1 MERLKTFVELFQR
14 QRRPCDF
21 VVATAFMAFAVVSLM
36 LLPQETRW
44 VEKTP
49 LFAQP
54 AFWPAIGIFMM
65 VGFGAV
71 HLIGSIASERS
82 PGRGK
87 EVLYWAQ
94 SLEFVAWFLAYVLA
108 VPVIGYLPAS
118 ILFSVLL
125 VWRLGY
131 RSPQSFAIAAIF
143 GFAVV
148 AVFKAGLNV
157 KVPSGALYAY
167 LPDSIRTFMMVN
179 F

>member
-1 MERLKTFVELFQR
+1 MERLKSFVELFQR
-14 QRRPCDF
+14 QRRPGDF
-21 VVATAFMAFAVVSLM
+21 VFATAFMVFALVSLM

-54 AFWPAIGIFMM
+54 TFWPAIGIFMM
-65 VGFGAV
+65 VGFGTV

-87 EVLYWAQ
+87 EVLYWAR

-131 RSPQSFAIAAIF
+131 RSAQSFALAAVF

>member
-1 MERLKTFVELFQR
+1 M
-14 QRRPCDF
+14 
-21 VVATAFMAFAVVSLM
+21 
-36 LLPQETRW
+36 
-44 VEKTP
+44 
-49 LFAQP
+49 
-54 AFWPAIGIFMM
+54 
-65 VGFGAV
+65 
-71 HLIGSIASERS
+71 
-82 PGRGK
+82 
-87 EVLYWAQ
+87 LYWAR

-118 ILFSVLL
+118 LLFSVLL

-131 RSPQSFAIAAIF
+131 RSVQSFAVAAVF
-143 GFAVV
+143 GFTVV